1 MSTIKLVN
9 RYTSTFLFWSTAI
22 TAGGFFMVI
31 IIGVMMRYVV
41 KEPFLGSHEV
51 SRLLFIWATFLSAS
65 LAYRRMSHIAISFFV
80 DKLPE
85 IPEKIISAVVYLLT
99 LLFFLVLGY
108 HSLSVIRDLWPTSLP
123 VLGISQGW
131 LYIPLPVMAVI
142 IALFCTEQIQDTITT
157 LKEKL

>member
-1 MSTIKLVN
+1 MKTIKRIN
-9 RYTSTFLFWSTAI
+9 FYTSAFLFWSTAI
-22 TAGGFFMVI
+22 TAGGFFTVI
-31 IIGVMMRYVV
+31 IAGVIMRYVI
-41 KEPFLGSHEV
+41 KEPFLGAHEV

-65 LAYRRMSHIAISFFV
+65 LAYRRMSHIAISFFI

-85 IPEKIISAVVYLLT
+85 KPEKMISAVIYLLT
-99 LLFFLVLGY
+99 LLFFLILGY
-108 HSLSVIRDLWPTSLP
+108 HSIDVIRDLWPTFLP

-142 IALFCTEQIQDTITT
+142 VTLFCTEQIQDTITT